1 MAIETRHL
9 RCFLAV
15 AETLHFGQAA
25 ERLHLAQPAVSRTVG
40 QLERELGTLLLERT
54 TRSVSLTPAGEE
66 YAERARSLL
75 AQLDLAGEAARD
87 VAAGRSGVLRVGV
100 TGSATYGYLPALA
113 RVAAEAMPDVHL
125 HVETE
130 LLTPQQEQALL
141 DDRLDLG
148 VLRSPIGSPD
158 LQHVLVRPE
167 RLVVALPE
175 DHPLA
180 AGAPDAVVD
189 VADLAD
195 EDFVTYADRSGSVVL
210 RTVLAAC
217 EDAGF
222 VPRRPHQVTAT
233 STAVALVAAGR
244 GVALL
249 PESASALTLTG
260 VTFRPTSTRQR
271 LDLTLAWPAARR
283 RPVVTRLLRA
293 LHEAGLAP
301 AVPAAPGGAPHT
313 PAPAAPH
320 TPAPAAPLSAAPA
333 TTPRKA
339 TA

>member
-1 MAIETRHL
+1 MGIETRHL

-40 QLERELGTLLLERT
+40 QLERELGTRLLERT

-75 AQLDLAGEAARD
+75 AQLELAAVAARD
-87 VAAGRSGVLRVGV
+87 VADGRSGILRVGV
-100 TGSATYGYLPALA
+100 TGSATYGYLPDLA
-113 RVAAEAMPDVHL
+113 RVAAEAIPDVHL

-130 LLTPQQEQALL
+130 LLTPQQEEALL

-148 VLRSPIGSPD
+148 VLRSPIGSPGVE
-158 LQHVLVRPE
+158 HVRVRPE
-167 RLVVALPE
+167 QLVVALPE
-175 DHPLA
+175 GHRLA
-180 AGAPDAVVD
+180 AGAPDAVVA

-217 EDAGF
+217 DDAGF

-244 GVALL
+244 GIALL
-249 PESASALTLTG
+249 PESASALTLAG
-260 VTFRPTSTRQR
+260 VTFRPTDTQQR
-271 LDLTLAWPAARR
+271 LDLTLAWPATRP
-283 RPVVTRLLRA
+283 RPVVRRLLEA
-293 LHEAGLAP
+293 LHAAGLAP
-301 AVPAAPGGAPHT
+301 PVPERRDGAPHT
-313 PAPAAPH
+313 PGP
-320 TPAPAAPLSAAPA
+320 T